1 MKLTQQELKE
11 IVRNMDKGKS
21 VQFRNSS
28 LKEYQ
33 SYIKQINN
41 YLIQIGKKQDP
52 FFL

>member
-11 IVRNMDKGKS
+11 IVRNMDKGRS

>member
-33 SYIKQINN
+33 SYVKQINN

>member
-33 SYIKQINN
+33 SYIKQIRS